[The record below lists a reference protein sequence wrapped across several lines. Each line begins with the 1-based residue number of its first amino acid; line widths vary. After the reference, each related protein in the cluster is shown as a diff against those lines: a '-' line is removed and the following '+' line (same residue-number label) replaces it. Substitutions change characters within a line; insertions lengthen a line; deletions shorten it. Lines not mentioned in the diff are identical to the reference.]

1 MEEQYQKA
9 ATEVEPSGPGAEAPE
24 SAVRSI
30 NNSDSS
36 TSQSVPL
43 PKSKSKSKPKTK
55 TTKKKKSTKNNDH
68 RTSALKD
75 TVESSRVS
83 TEATKNRKKK
93 KKKKPA
99 YDVES
104 LDLTSSTNPDDV
116 PKSVKTAQSLS
127 LKSSSQID
135 THDKALKEKKERR
148 RNVARTK
155 SFEPKKYPKRN
166 VNRSKSFDE
175 AGSTSFSS
183 ASLSK
188 FHTSHYSGEI
198 PLNDGRGGTGRRG
211 RGSISPGRVTT
222 RVGALTPGEKR
233 SSEPMRSRERKPIQ
247 ERVKESRSHS
257 VDSTSIDS
265 ASSMDHGHGH
275 GHGHEEDIDQV
286 TKPIHFKLKVPIDHS
301 TDLLPIL
308 NPFCERIAANPFCET
323 AVANL
328 FCETAVANLYCETA
342 VANLFCETAVVI
354 IEGCFTK
361 NSSSKSILRNS
372 SSKSILR
379 NSSSHHRGMLHQSSH
394 HTLLSQSKHKR
405 RVNVNLAPD
414 PYSGFESDVESDS
427 NDGGEV
433 DDDDN
438 SFALEEC
445 DDKPQKNDR
454 RALVRSLSQTMKKSI
469 NNLMAMDMSGHSRG
483 LGTGSS
489 HHTNAQNKN
498 VSQPKVAPPEFEDD
512 YKFFEALRYIRILAP
527 HPNEHP
533 IKKKIR
539 IVTWLALFLDFL
551 NALVAIITYGGET
564 TQCCEKSIM
573 SAFGGSVDWDKTIL
587 VVTSL
592 YMLLIFL
599 EVLPVMR
606 DAFPFNLFNPFIG
619 FLITFAVFFSDSIME
634 AAIMWT
640 VEALAVGCEVFNYQ
654 LRIQLFGK
662 HKTQLEQTKKE
673 IQKLRRIKRKVK
685 DRYEHGQVL
694 VRGGS
699 DDILTIDL
707 DGEDFDGDE
716 SLLGEDME
724 MQKSNADIATATGHS
739 THTTMSDIGNIRE
752 TRLLRERRHLMNSQA
767 EDERDLHYHL
777 VGVSINVFLVILSL
791 LMIVIIAKNG
801 GMCIKGMQFGNI
813 FKNDQ
818 LEKCFKY
825 KECENP
831 GDCEEHCP
839 RDENG
844 DLTAEAQC
852 YYPYGIGL

>member
-265 ASSMDHGHGH
+265 ASSIGSRSRSRSRSRGRYRPGDETHSLQAESSHRSLH
-275 GHGHEEDIDQV
+275 RPPSNP
-286 TKPIHFKLKVPIDHS
+286 KPILRKNSSKS
-301 TDLLPIL
+301 IL
-308 NPFCERIAANPFCET
+308 RKSSSKSILRNSSSKSILR
-323 AVANL
+323 
-328 FCETAVANLYCETA
+328 
-342 VANLFCETAVVI
+342 
-354 IEGCFTK
+354 

>member
-265 ASSMDHGHGH
+265 ASSIGSRSRSRSRGRYRPGDETHSLQAESSHRSLH
-275 GHGHEEDIDQV
+275 RPPSNP
-286 TKPIHFKLKVPIDHS
+286 KPILRKNSSKS
-301 TDLLPIL
+301 IL
-308 NPFCERIAANPFCET
+308 RKSSSKSILRNSSSKSILR
-323 AVANL
+323 
-328 FCETAVANLYCETA
+328 
-342 VANLFCETAVVI
+342 
-354 IEGCFTK
+354 